1 MASRDAPPP
10 DQQRITEPYDPRAGI
25 RLSGWVALAAV
36 AATLTGALLAPPDWP
51 AGPGRVSLSY
61 RETVVDSAAV
71 EIGADPSVELEGRV
85 GGISLAARFP
95 EGVSNTE
102 PIRATIAAARND
114 AALRPDLSDVTLQVT
129 LADGSDELIP
139 VLRWDPDDRVLE
151 AVRRPPVR
159 SGVVLGLLGL
169 VIVLWITEAVPLFVT
184 ALIIPVVLVVG
195 DVATA
200 PDALA
205 PFFHPII
212 ALFFGGFMM
221 AEAMR
226 RVGLDHLAAISIV
239 ARAGRSPAALFGAM
253 LGVSAF
259 MSMWMSNTAA
269 TAVLLPIALAVTAPI
284 AHLRYR
290 KAMVLGIAYA
300 ATIGGVGSAIGTPAN
315 PLAIEFLD
323 TFVGRQISFV
333 GWFAF
338 GLPMVVIFLPL
349 MGLYL
354 WRRSRVVVD
363 RAAFERSRRAAAA
376 ELDQAGRPTRDQL
389 VVLGVFAAVMA
400 VWLTQTWNGLNTG
413 IVAVAGVVV
422 LAVLGKSRPE
432 DLGRI
437 SWASLLTFG
446 GGLTLGVF
454 LVSSGTSDWLAT
466 RLEGISSVPSGI
478 GVAAVALLALGLT
491 TVASNTATAAMLVPL
506 AIPLAGILGV
516 DPVLLVVV
524 VAIASSVDFA
534 LVIGTPPTMIAY
546 SSRLFTTTEVFRTGI
561 ILDLAGIG
569 LLVTVVSWLWDVV
582 GLV

>member
-1 MASRDAPPP
+1 
-10 DQQRITEPYDPRAGI
+10 
-25 RLSGWVALAAV
+25 
-36 AATLTGALLAPPDWP
+36 
-51 AGPGRVSLSY
+51 
-61 RETVVDSAAV
+61 
-71 EIGADPSVELEGRV
+71 
-85 GGISLAARFP
+85 
-95 EGVSNTE
+95 
-102 PIRATIAAARND
+102 
-114 AALRPDLSDVTLQVT
+114 
-129 LADGSDELIP
+129 
-139 VLRWDPDDRVLE
+139 
-151 AVRRPPVR
+151 
-159 SGVVLGLLGL
+159 
-169 VIVLWITEAVPLFVT
+169 
-184 ALIIPVVLVVG
+184 
-195 DVATA
+195 
-200 PDALA
+200 
-205 PFFHPII
+205 
-212 ALFFGGFMM
+212 
-221 AEAMR
+221 
-226 RVGLDHLAAISIV
+226 
-239 ARAGRSPAALFGAM
+239 
-253 LGVSAF
+253 
-259 MSMWMSNTAA
+259 
-269 TAVLLPIALAVTAPI
+269 
-284 AHLRYR
+284 
-290 KAMVLGIAYA
+290 MVLGIAYA